1 MGSGQSTK
9 QVILLEIDELIRNGS
24 FFPNVIKFGSGNFKT
39 TQLSYFSSDTGANK
53 DLRLMLITNILK
65 SIVCAKIKK
74 PELSF
79 ERLFV
84 LLLHDE
90 WVQTV
95 PSACSKDLM
104 QTLQD
109 DDTSYRYYAEL
120 IDEQLIE
127 NRPQFAH

>member
-24 FFPNVIKFGSGNFKT
+24 FFPNVIKFGSDNFKT

-74 PELSF
+74 T
-79 ERLFV
+79 RIV
-84 LLLHDE
+84 
-90 WVQTV
+90 
-95 PSACSKDLM
+95 
-104 QTLQD
+104 
-109 DDTSYRYYAEL
+109 
-120 IDEQLIE
+120 I
-127 NRPQFAH
+127 